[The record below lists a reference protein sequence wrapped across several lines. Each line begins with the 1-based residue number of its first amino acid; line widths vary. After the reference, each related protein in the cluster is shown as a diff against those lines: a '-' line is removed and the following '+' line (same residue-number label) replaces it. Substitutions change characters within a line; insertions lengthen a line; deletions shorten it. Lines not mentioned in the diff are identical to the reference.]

1 MDRCRKHPIR
11 HHPGLRY
18 ASVLCAVAILN
29 VLPGCVTTNNAA
41 PEMAW
46 VRTDGRRIADDPA
59 LLQQGKTDI
68 ILCHAD
74 LDAGSAN
81 ETARTCMARE
91 ATLWFRRIRRK
102 TCVRRMLPPLNGRT
116 LLTDDAACEEPRLQ
130 LRLRGL
136 GISKQREASFFAGV
150 CFARYCG
157 SVG

>member
-1 MDRCRKHPIR
+1 MKDRENGGRLSMDRCRKHLIS

-18 ASVLCAVAILN
+18 AAVLCTVAMLN
-29 VLPGCVTTNNAA
+29 VLPGCVTTKAA

-68 ILCHAD
+68 ALCHAD

-91 ATLWFRRIRRK
+91 ATLWFRRIRRRK
-102 TCVRRMLPPLNGRT
+102 CVRRMLPPLNGQT
-116 LLTDDAACEEPRLQ
+116 HLADDAAPKD
-130 LRLRGL
+130 L
-136 GISKQREASFFAGV
+136 GSA
-150 CFARYCG
+150 YC
-157 SVG
+157 VPLC

>member
-68 ILCHAD
+68 ALCRAD
-74 LDAGSAN
+74 VDAGSTN
-81 ETARTCMARE
+81 ETARTCMSQRGYALVQKDQAEEVRAAY
-91 ATLWFRRIRRK
+91 AT
-102 TCVRRMLPPLNGRT
+102 
-116 LLTDDAACEEPRLQ
+116 AA
-130 LRLRGL
+130 
-136 GISKQREASFFAGV
+136 QRASTPS
-150 CFARYCG
+150 R
-157 SVG
+157 